1 VSQTTVEVP
10 DRQSLA
16 LQRDIVLRWIE
27 EISRVIRRLLYG
39 RGDVD
44 LAQAMSLIDDA
55 TARLLGPLATL
66 VPKLEP
72 RGAADL
78 LHDPDRIYAYAQL
91 LALQSAVEQARAAP
105 EHVTTRDR
113 ALAFAAEAVRR
124 HPDPP
129 PEWRQWLEDAAEAER
144 AAGDG

>member
-1 VSQTTVEVP
+1 M
-10 DRQSLA
+10 
-16 LQRDIVLRWIE
+16 QRDVVLRWID

-39 RGDVD
+39 RGDAD
-44 LAQAMSLIDDA
+44 LAQAASLIDDA
-55 TARLLGPLATL
+55 SARLLGPLATL
-66 VPKLEP
+66 VPRIEP
-72 RGAADL
+72 GSAADL

-105 EHVTTRDR
+105 EHATTRDR
-113 ALAFAAEAVRR
+113 ALAFASEAIRR
-124 HPDPP
+124 HPDRP